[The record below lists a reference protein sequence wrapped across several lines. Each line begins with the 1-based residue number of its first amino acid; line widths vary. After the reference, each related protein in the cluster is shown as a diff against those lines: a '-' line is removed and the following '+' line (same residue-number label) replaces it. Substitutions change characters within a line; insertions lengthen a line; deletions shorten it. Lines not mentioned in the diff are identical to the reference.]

1 MFQILT
7 LPSLTNA
14 VVVKNLSA
22 NAGDTRNTSSVSGLV
37 WSLGVGNGN
46 LLQYSCLK
54 NSMDRGT
61 WWVTVYRVA
70 KCWTW
75 LKWLSTHRKNKSQLF
90 WCLELNSSTFVKL
103 SRHSAG
109 EKGWTN
115 KEKKEQNILSDTDCA
130 KYCSRHFHIFHSSNT
145 TLRFRRNCD
154 SFFIYKISGVHKVVV
169 ACTSFHT

>member
-1 MFQILT
+1 MGVLT
-7 LPSLTNA
+7 FGPSYSTCQSSLVA
-14 VVVKNLSA
+14 QSEKNPSEMQETA
-22 NAGDTRNTSSVSGLV
+22 WNAGEPGLIPG
-37 WSLGVGNGN
+37 SQRSTEEGNGN
-46 LLQYSCLK
+46 PLQYSCLK

-115 KEKKEQNILSDTDCA
+115 KEKAGITYTSWD
-130 KYCSRHFHIFHSSNT
+130 SSSQLVTNLFPLWT
-145 TLRFRRNCD
+145 PWLL
-154 SFFIYKISGVHKVVV
+154 
-169 ACTSFHT
+169 